1 MSTALRRCDDYL
13 DAVAALACDAVD
25 VGALRAFVS
34 LAPWPYYVRPRPGGD
49 LTGPG
54 SITADE
60 VRCAAEVLRDAGQP
74 VSFEWVEQLAPT
86 LEGLLCGLGY
96 TAQRHPLL
104 VRELGPRD
112 ATTSTASTVAVA
124 RLLEADSPD
133 LAVALVV
140 QQIGFDTAGTAPGPT
155 GPVERDARAIEES
168 LVEHVRSRIGEGSSV
183 VAVVEHGTD
192 GIIACGWHQ
201 PLGDVTEIVGVAT
214 LPSHRRRGAA
224 GALLDALVADAVTR
238 GVTLAILSAG
248 DEDVAR
254 IYEGSGF
261 TRVGAVG
268 VAEPAAEAPA

>member
-34 LAPWPYYVRPRPGGD
+34 RAPWPYYVRPRPGAD
-49 LTGPG
+49 LSDPG
-54 SITADE
+54 SITAEE
-60 VRCAAEVLRDAGQP
+60 VRSAAEVLSVAGQA
-74 VSFEWVEQLAPT
+74 VSFEWVEALAPT
-86 LEGLLCGLGY
+86 LEGLLRGLGY
-96 TAQRHPLL
+96 TALRHPLL
-104 VRELGPRD
+104 VRELGPGD
-112 ATTSTASTVAVA
+112 ATTSSASTVA
-124 RLLEADSPD
+124 RLLDADSPD

-261 TRVGAVG
+261 TRVGTVG